1 MRTVELSHSR
11 RGLRFWISAWL
22 PVAIAIGIVMLEST
36 VWFGADRTSQP
47 LRRIW
52 EAIFG
57 HVSNRSWHLIHN
69 CIRKSGHFLG
79 FGLVG
84 SAWLR
89 AWRMSIL
96 RSRFVTDAVLALV
109 GTAPVAS
116 GDELHQTFLPN
127 RTGSVRDVMIDWPAP
142 LCCKC
147 LCICICVPL
156 SPESW
161 RMSYEA
167 SLLLRSDLTR

>member
-1 MRTVELSHSR
+1 MSHSR

-22 PVAIAIGIVMLEST
+22 PVAIGIGVIMLEST

-57 HVSNRSWHLIHN
+57 HVSNRSWHLIHT

-84 SAWLR
+84 LAWLR
-89 AWRMSIL
+89 AWWMSIPN
-96 RSRFVTDAVLALV
+96 SRFVTDAWLALA
-109 GTAPVAS
+109 GTALVAS
-116 GDELHQTFLPN
+116 GDELHQTFLP
-127 RTGSVRDVMIDWPAP
+127 VR
-142 LCCKC
+142 CGT
-147 LCICICVPL
+147 
-156 SPESW
+156 S
-161 RMSYEA
+161 
-167 SLLLRSDLTR
+167 